1 MCNRRTQLA
10 PRTQRTQRA
19 QRNQCAQRTRRDSG
33 ALTLT
38 YVIIVPVFLLIIM
51 IIVQAAMWFLARS
64 AALAA
69 ARQGVDAARVQPVST
84 AAGVAAADSFASR
97 AAPGYLLN
105 PQASATN
112 SSAVTIVIS
121 VTGNVPSLVPGLPI
135 RVTQVAAAPVERF
148 TAP

>member
-1 MCNRRTQLA
+1 MRNRRA
-10 PRTQRTQRA
+10 CRA
-19 QRNQCAQRTRRDSG
+19 QRDSG

-38 YVIIVPVFLLIIM
+38 YVITVPVFLLVVM

-69 ARQGVDAARVQPVST
+69 ARQGVNAARVQPVSP

-97 AAPGYLLN
+97 AAHGYLIN

-112 SSAVTIVIS
+112 STAVTIVIS
-121 VTGNVPSLVPGLPI
+121 VTGNVPSLVPGVPI
-135 RVTQVAAAPVERF
+135 QVTQVAAAPVERF
-148 TAP
+148 TLP